1 MNFLLARDKRQGELT
16 GYRLNFGN
24 DLQSYEKS
32 FKVFFGHV
40 DDGLF
45 VWYIIRTRG
54 MAIEMAN
61 SAT

>member
-1 MNFLLARDKRQGELT
+1 M

-24 DLQSYEKS
+24 HLQSYEKS

-54 MAIEMAN
+54 MAIQMAN